1 MLKRHQ
7 VLIDDWIE
15 DYIKF
20 IAEKYDLSSSAVI
33 RIHMALGIIFVRTV
47 THPEYKLNIGNKEFQ
62 EFTKKAAKGEFPE
75 AAGHKLMSKILF
87 ETRKLVELRLDED
100 KEQKKKIT

>member
-1 MLKRHQ
+1 MLKRYQ
-7 VLIDDWIE
+7 VLIDSWIE

-62 EFTKKAAKGEFPE
+62 EFYKKAAKGEFPE
-75 AAGHKLMSKILF
+75 VEVHQLMSKILF
-87 ETRKLVELRLDED
+87 ETRKLVELRLAED
-100 KEQKKKIT
+100 KEQKKK

>member
-1 MLKRHQ
+1 MLKRYQ
-7 VLIDDWIE
+7 VLIDSWIE

-47 THPEYKLNIGNKEFQ
+47 THPEYKLNIANKEFQ
-62 EFTKKAAKGEFPE
+62 EFSNKAAKGEFPE
-75 AAGHKLMSKILF
+75 VEVHQLMSKILF
-87 ETRKLVELRLDED
+87 ETRKLVELRLAED
-100 KEQKKKIT
+100 KEQKKK

>member
-1 MLKRHQ
+1 MLKRYQ
-7 VLIDDWIE
+7 VLIDGWIE

-20 IAEKYDLSSSAVI
+20 VAEKYDLSSSAVI

-75 AAGHKLMSKILF
+75 VEVHQLMSKILF
-87 ETRKLVELRLDED
+87 ETRKLVELRLAED